1 MYQIVL
7 FDSPLKKTLEE
18 KAAKLCLLPSSLSR
32 ETKVVEAHLTMMEKD
47 DGKDDG
53 KSYGKNYLDDYN
65 IGVSYLGT
73 LL

>member
-1 MYQIVL
+1 M
-7 FDSPLKKTLEE
+7 
-18 KAAKLCLLPSSLSR
+18 CLLPSSLSR